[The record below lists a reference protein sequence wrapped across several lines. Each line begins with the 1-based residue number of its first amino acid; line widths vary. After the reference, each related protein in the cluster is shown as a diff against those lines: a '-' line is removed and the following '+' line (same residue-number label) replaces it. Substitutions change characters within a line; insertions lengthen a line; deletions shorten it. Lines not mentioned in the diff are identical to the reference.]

1 MVTPQVFLKDLGL
14 SPKEVTVYLALLRR
28 GPSSVRE
35 LAQAADV
42 NRGTTY
48 DILKSLQEQGVVS
61 FYDQDKK
68 TYFSAEDPG
77 TLKLLLESR
86 QRSLDYL
93 QKTFNEVIPQLSSI
107 ASQSSRSKPVAR
119 YYHGAKAIR
128 SILLEVLADVGQ
140 LEKKEYFVYSS
151 SAIAQ
156 HLYEAI
162 PDFTKRRIKE
172 GISVHV
178 IAYGSAEN
186 HLEELSERRWL
197 DQKEIGP
204 TYTIIFGNQTAF
216 ISLDDRSHPHGV
228 IIEDIN
234 LAESQRML
242 FQSLWK
248 TLPK

>member
-14 SPKEVTVYLALLRR
+14 SQKEITVYLALLRR

-35 LAQAADV
+35 LAQASDV

-48 DILKSLQEQGVVS
+48 DILKSMQEQGVVS

-68 TYFSAEDPG
+68 TYFTAEDPNS
-77 TLKLLLESR
+77 LSLILESR
-86 QRSLDYL
+86 QRSVDHLNKAFD
-93 QKTFNEVIPQLSSI
+93 EVRPQLSSI
-107 ASQSSRSKPVAR
+107 AAQSSRSKPVAR

-162 PDFTKRRIKE
+162 PDFTKHRIKK
-172 GISVHV
+172 GIFVSV
-178 IAYGSAEN
+178 IAYGSGEN

-197 DQKEIGP
+197 GQKESGP

-242 FQSLWK
+242 FNSLWK